1 MGRVG
6 ESFSLSR
13 LLGALAARGR
23 VCTDRWPRHPPAI
36 ASVSGEAR
44 CPNAITWGLHAK
56 PSLPAC
62 PALFWVLRSAA
73 ASKMRPKVRA
83 TQCRAREGAGGGRPM
98 HADGRPLGGHAPPA
112 PAPRRSAAAASGR
125 AGLVARGGGGG
136 SLPAHHIASHAPP
149 PLPPRLLFAVEE
161 EAHAQARG
169 PGGWRRLPAPQQNGV
184 RARPPA
190 GALTLPLP
198 PPPPPRAGSSAS
210 GGASVPSSV
219 LGQGAPPAQ
228 AQRACSRGRV
238 GFSCTRVALP
248 GGHREC
254 NAPPLLKHVCVFAR
268 ATRAIGAQA
277 EGGEGERLGR
287 DRGSGAAATPDLAR
301 ASHRSCAALPSPL
314 DCAASVHGARTGS
327 LALLDWLA

>member
-149 PLPPRLLFAVEE
+149 PPPPPSPVRSGGRSAC
-161 EAHAQARG
+161 AGAWARG
-169 PGGWRRLPAPQQNGV
+169 VAAIARAAAER

-190 GALTLPLP
+190 RWRTHTP
-198 PPPPPRAGSSAS
+198 PPPSTPPPRR
-210 GGASVPSSV
+210 
-219 LGQGAPPAQ
+219 LKRKRRR
-228 AQRACSRGRV
+228 QRA
-238 GFSCTRVALP
+238 
-248 GGHREC
+248 
-254 NAPPLLKHVCVFAR
+254 K
-268 ATRAIGAQA
+268 
-277 EGGEGERLGR
+277 
-287 DRGSGAAATPDLAR
+287 
-301 ASHRSCAALPSPL
+301 
-314 DCAASVHGARTGS
+314 
-327 LALLDWLA
+327 